1 MPTRQPERSRAVR
14 IGKGRD
20 MSAKEP
26 IAAGASIAFLGL
38 GTMGLGMAATLVR
51 SGFDVKGYDPSEAAR
66 EIFHAETG
74 KAAALSAEQAMRDA
88 EAVVC
93 MLPDGKF
100 VREALLGGATPA
112 VAALNPGGV
121 VVDCSSCAPTDT
133 QALAPDLA
141 AKGYGLVDCPVSGG
155 VAGTKAGTLTLM
167 AGGEATHVERVRPL
181 LESMG
186 SVIHH
191 TGPVGSGHAMKTL
204 VNFIG
209 TSQMMLDFQ
218 AMLIGER
225 FGLKPETMVEILDR
239 SYAKNLSTEI
249 VLRQQILSGA
259 FHHNFSLALAA
270 KDARIAA
277 ETARAVGFGADT
289 PDHFASL
296 LEDALKTMGN
306 EDLTYSYKYF
316 DTLWE
321 RDNGEEA

>member
-1 MPTRQPERSRAVR
+1 
-14 IGKGRD
+14 
-20 MSAKEP
+20 MSANEP

-66 EIFHAETG
+66 EAFRAETG
-74 KAAALSAEQAMRDA
+74 KTAASSAEQAMQDA
-88 EAVVC
+88 DAVVC

-100 VREALLGGATPA
+100 VREALLGGAAPA
-112 VAALNPGGV
+112 VDALNPGGV

-167 AGGEATHVERVRPL
+167 AGGEAAHVERVRPL

-218 AMLIGER
+218 ALLIGER

-289 PDHFASL
+289 PDHFATL
-296 LEDALKTMGN
+296 LEDALKAMGN

-321 RDNGEEA
+321 RDNGEKA